1 MSKIKGVIWITGL
14 SGAGKTTLASEVVR
28 LLKSKYSNVIYLDG
42 DELRKIFTPI
52 SDIPHSRESRLNYA
66 NQYSSL
72 CNFLAEQGN
81 IVVIATISLF
91 KEIHLKNKKLIYN
104 YLEVYLKV
112 PIEILIERDSK
123 KIYSSYFDGKL
134 KNISGLDLE
143 IDEPEESDIVL
154 KNSHESK
161 IVRTLKILFLNLSEN
176 ILNLSL
182 MNDKCLIKKFLYRNK
197 SIYII

>member
-1 MSKIKGVIWITGL
+1 MNEIKGVIWITGL

-52 SDIPHSRESRLNYA
+52 TDTPHSRESRLNYA

-104 YLEVYLKV
+104 YFEVYLKV

-154 KNSHESK
+154 KNSYDNK
-161 IVRTLKILFLNLSEN
+161 ISEN
-176 ILNLSL
+176 AKNVVF
-182 MNDKCLIKKFLYRNK
+182 KFIKKYAK
-197 SIYII
+197 S